1 MDKKDLKNLLVA
13 HKIDVLRICFTD
25 VQGRLKGLNIATNE
39 VDKAVDEGIAFDGSS
54 IDGFARIEESDLVA
68 MPDLTSFRL
77 FPFESGG
84 TRSALVFC
92 DILHPNGAPLE
103 SDPRRVLAR
112 ALMRARSMG
121 FDHYFVGPELEYF
134 YFPNSQ
140 APTPLDQTGYFDIL
154 PLDATAQARDRTLA
168 VLAGMGMVMEATHHE
183 VAVSQHEIDFQYAD
197 ALKMADQIVLAKL
210 VIKQVAAE
218 HGLYASF
225 MPKPIQGQNG
235 SGMHVHQSLFKGNTN
250 AFYSP
255 DAPYNLSDTGR
266 AYLAG
271 LLAHA
276 REMTAITNP
285 TVNSFKRLVP
295 GYEAPAYISWGRK
308 NRSALVRVPAFK
320 SGKGSSCR
328 LEYRTPDPSAN
339 PYLAFAVMLHAG
351 LEGIE
356 KGLVPPEAAE
366 QNLFHLSESQKA
378 ELGIVTLPGDLLTA
392 TREAEASPLVRKA
405 LGDALFETYLL
416 NKKDE
421 WERYRI
427 SVTDY
432 ELKTYLPIL

>member
-1 MDKKDLKNLLVA
+1 MDKKELKNLLEEQ
-13 HKIDVLRICFTD
+13 KISVLRICFTD
-25 VQGRLKGLNIATNE
+25 VQGRLKGLNISTNE
-39 VDKAVDEGIAFDGSS
+39 LDKAVDEGIAFDGSS

-68 MPDLTSFRL
+68 MPDLQTVRL

-84 TRSALVFC
+84 SRSALVFC
-92 DILHPNGAPLE
+92 NILRPDGSPLE

-112 ALMRARSMG
+112 ALTRATAMG
-121 FDHYFVGPELEYF
+121 FDHFFVGPELEFF
-134 YFPNSQ
+134 YFPNPTT
-140 APTPLDQTGYFDIL
+140 PTPLDQTGYFDIL
-154 PLDATAQARDRTLA
+154 PLDATAQARDRTLS
-168 VLAGMGMVMEATHHE
+168 VLSGMGMVMEAAHHE
-183 VAVSQHEIDFQYAD
+183 VAVSQHEIDFQYAE

-210 VIKQVAAE
+210 VIKQAAAE
-218 HGLYASF
+218 YGLYASF

-235 SGMHVHQSLFKGNTN
+235 SGMHVHQSLFRGNVN
-250 AFYSP
+250 AFYSG
-255 DAPYNLSDTGR
+255 DAEYNLSATGR

-295 GYEAPAYISWGRK
+295 GYDAPAYISWGRK

-320 SGKGSSCR
+320 TGKANSCR

-356 KGLVPPEAAE
+356 KGLVPPAAAE
-366 QNLFHLSESQKA
+366 QNLFHLSESEKA
-378 ELGIVTLPGDLLTA
+378 DLGIATLPGDLMTA
-392 TREAEASPLVRKA
+392 TKEAENSALVRKA

-421 WERYRI
+421 WERYRVA
-427 SVTDY
+427 VTDF